1 MSRKNRKRK
10 HNPHNNATVLGASE
24 VERRIYGKSLP
35 DMHKEKRLAESR
47 KELLTMPSLQD
58 ALQNAIQRNNSALHN
73 IIDAWEADEPLPVQ
87 QHAQQPQPQPQPQ
100 EKQTMPSVTFPVTTN
115 VSRATFD
122 FVRDTPGLHH
132 NEIKSKLLDKGYK
145 ESSVTALISQLRRSG
160 QIARLADGT
169 YHATAK
175 EYVPIKQVFKLPV
188 NKKTA
193 AKKAAKPVAKP
204 APKPAVKATEPKSE
218 GIAALQP
225 VATLVPAPAPV
236 SAPMVVS
243 NDVEYILSTLPIKQA
258 RSLYD
263 ELHKIFGVKA

>member
-24 VERRIYGKSLP
+24 VERRLYGKSLP

-87 QHAQQPQPQPQPQ
+87 QPQPQ

-122 FVRDTPGLHH
+122 FVRDNPGLHH
-132 NEIKSKLLDKGYK
+132 NEVKHKLIDKGFK
-145 ESSVTALISQLRRSG
+145 DSSVTALISQLRRSG

-175 EYVPIKQVFKLPV
+175 EYVPIKQVFKLAV

-204 APKPAVKATEPKSE
+204 APKPVVKATEPKSE

-225 VATLVPAPAPV
+225 VATLVSAPAPV

-263 ELHKIFGVKA
+263 ELHKIFGAKA

>member
-1 MSRKNRKRK
+1 
-10 HNPHNNATVLGASE
+10 
-24 VERRIYGKSLP
+24 
-35 DMHKEKRLAESR
+35 
-47 KELLTMPSLQD
+47 
-58 ALQNAIQRNNSALHN
+58 
-73 IIDAWEADEPLPVQ
+73 
-87 QHAQQPQPQPQPQ
+87 
-100 EKQTMPSVTFPVTTN
+100 MPSVTFPVTTN